1 VIIDNRVLRLPAS
14 HSAGWMTDIARLF
27 ATSLP
32 ETYPLRFGVV
42 AVENGEAILEATA
55 VRFTEEE
62 PYADALRTC
71 EIANPRPKTH
81 QRTPFCAVQVIPTGL
96 RCEFGGFAGDA
107 CPVTNLLAAAVDI
120 LVTHPNAVN
129 ASELNDM
136 ADNVLYVEGK
146 SLDDF
151 LLGHLGLRPAV
162 SNRIGTFVDPTGLHL
177 LDDVLLTL
185 DAARASGGLDCDSYT
200 VLRDDPGV
208 EIAWTSRGCA
218 VGLISQPDVIIE
230 AAEALVESGAEAIG
244 GVSVIQ
250 GVTAGLFA
258 QHQRG
263 EIPNPSGGVE
273 AIITHLISKL
283 FRLPTAHAP
292 LPYYADLKSK
302 TTVDPR
308 GAAELISTPHYYS
321 VLKGLARAPRI
332 VELPSESSNL
342 ITLDNV
348 AAIVVPASCLGGVP
362 ALAAELS
369 GIPIIAVREN
379 RTVLNV
385 TNDHMRFEN
394 VVPVETYLEAA
405 GVLLALREGIALPS
419 LRRPLDRT
427 RRITLPTPAPQATGQ
442 AQRT

>member
-1 VIIDNRVLRLPAS
+1 MIIENRVLRLPAS
-14 HSAGWMTDIARLF
+14 RGADWITDIARLF
-27 ATSLP
+27 VTELP
-32 ETYPLRFGVV
+32 DAYPLRFGVV
-42 AVENGEAILEATA
+42 AVEKGEAIVEVTS
-55 VRFTEEE
+55 VRFTEDD
-62 PYADALRTC
+62 PYADALRTS
-71 EIANPRPKTH
+71 EITKPRPKTH
-81 QRTPFCAVQVIPTGL
+81 QRVPFCAVQVIPTGL

-107 CPVTNLLAAAVDI
+107 CPVTNLLAAAVDV

-151 LLGHLGLRPAV
+151 LLGHVGLRQSV
-162 SNRIGTFVDPTGLHL
+162 GNRIGTFVDPTGLHL
-177 LDDVLLTL
+177 LDDVLRTL
-185 DAARASGGLDCDSYT
+185 DAARATGGIDCDNYT
-200 VLRDDPGV
+200 VLRSDPGV
-208 EIAWTSRGCA
+208 EIAWSSRGCA
-218 VGLISQPDVIIE
+218 VGLLSQPETILE
-230 AAEALVESGAEAIG
+230 ATEALVESGAEAIG
-244 GVSVIQ
+244 GVSVIK
-250 GVTAGLFA
+250 GVTEEMFA

-292 LPYYADLKSK
+292 LPYYADLKAK

-332 VELPSESSNL
+332 VGLPSESSDL

-348 AAIVVPASCLGGVP
+348 AAVVVPASCLGGVP

-379 RTVLNV
+379 RTVLDV

-405 GVLLALREGIALPS
+405 GILLALRQGIALPS
-419 LRRPLDRT
+419 LRRPLGGT
-427 RRITLPTPAPQATGQ
+427 RRITLPTPHATGE